1 MHLSWLHSG
10 GEVLSENVVGKADVG
25 FYPKEKPGM
34 GQALKGQLIL
44 TDRRFVY
51 IRYLGGKY
59 LTAKTND
66 YTSNIEE
73 GLRNEGS
80 FAVPL
85 NMITEAK
92 ADRVWGT
99 PYFRLRYQTPTG
111 EKVCS
116 FVLVSSMNMM
126 AAGGVFGLAK
136 SPYEQIVKVI
146 EQLKSAYKPA

>member
-1 MHLSWLHSG
+1 LHGG
-10 GEVLSENVVGKADVG
+10 GEVLSENVVGKVNAG

-44 TDRRFVY
+44 TDRRLIY

-59 LTAKTND
+59 LTAKTKD
-66 YTSNIEE
+66 YSNNMEE

-85 NMITEAK
+85 NMITEVK

-99 PYFRLRYQTPTG
+99 PYFGLRYQTPTG

-126 AAGGVFGLAK
+126 AAGGVFGLMK
-136 SPYEQIVKVI
+136 SPYDQIVKAI
-146 EQLKSAYKPA
+146 EQLKNAYKPV

>member
-1 MHLSWLHSG
+1 LHGG
-10 GEVLSENVVGKADVG
+10 GEVLSENVVGKAGVG

-59 LTAKTND
+59 LTAKTKD
-66 YTSNIEE
+66 YSSNIEE
-73 GLRNEGS
+73 GLRNEES
-80 FAVPL
+80 FAVPM

-99 PYFRLRYQTPTG
+99 PYFRLRYQTPTE

-126 AAGGVFGLAK
+126 AAGGVLGLVK
-136 SPYEQIVKVI
+136 SPYDQIVKAI
-146 EQLKSAYKPA
+146 EQLKNAYKPV